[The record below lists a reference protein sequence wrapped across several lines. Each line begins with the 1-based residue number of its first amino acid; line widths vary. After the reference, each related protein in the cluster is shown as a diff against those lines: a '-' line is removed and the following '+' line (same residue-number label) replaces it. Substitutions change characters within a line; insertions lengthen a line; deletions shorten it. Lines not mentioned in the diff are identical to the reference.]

1 MAELAREVKNIPI
14 KGKPVFLSVLSALAF
29 VGGVVAPVAGLGDN
43 LAFYLLGISLVLAVS
58 HVGNLIVWHK
68 ES

>member
-1 MAELAREVKNIPI
+1 MAELAQEVKNIPV

-29 VGGVVAPVAGLGDN
+29 VGGIVAPILGQGDN
-43 LAFYLLGISLVLAVS
+43 LAFYLLAISLVLAVS